1 MAGTDSARGYTLISR
16 YPGEPCSGDV
26 GAALKALEGHWKLV
40 IILHLFR
47 QPVSRLSELHR
58 AIPAVTQKM
67 LIQQL
72 RALEDDGIVDRTVYV
87 QMPPKVEHR
96 PTERGIVLA
105 PVFSS
110 LLEWASTY
118 PQR

>member
-1 MAGTDSARGYTLISR
+1 MARTGAARQHTLTCR
-16 YPGEPCSGDV
+16 DPGEPCSVEV
-26 GAALKALEGHWKLV
+26 GAALKTLEGRWKLV
-40 IILHLFR
+40 IVLHLFR

-72 RALEDDGIVDRTVYV
+72 RALEADGIVARTVYAE
-87 QMPPKVEHR
+87 MPPKVEYR
-96 PTERGIVLA
+96 LTERGIALA

-110 LLEWASTY
+110 LLEWASSY
-118 PQR
+118 PHP

>member
-1 MAGTDSARGYTLISR
+1 
-16 YPGEPCSGDV
+16 
-26 GAALKALEGHWKLV
+26 
-40 IILHLFR
+40 
-47 QPVSRLSELHR
+47 
-58 AIPAVTQKM
+58 M

-72 RALEDDGIVDRTVYV
+72 RALEADGIVDRTVYV

-96 PTERGIVLA
+96 LNERGIVLA

-118 PQR
+118 PQP